1 MSTNAMLLVVSVML
15 ASRAAPTMSMAG
27 FAAAQDEGQR
37 THTVARDPATGEW
50 GDAAPP
56 DAGTPEGDL
65 RLAREALVHRNYDRA
80 LRLVSEWE
88 RTYGKTHELSP
99 AAVLVRTQAMI
110 GQRRYEAARKILT
123 RFVDEYDGTSY
134 VHEALRQEFII
145 AEAFL
150 GGAKR
155 PLLWLPILPAEDM
168 GLHILDDL
176 STGFPD
182 DANSEAAVKTKA
194 DYFFRTGD
202 HPLAELEYTRLL
214 DEHPNGRYHAYALRR
229 AADAAQASYAGVE
242 YDEAPLIEAQQRYEE
257 YAQRYPAEAA
267 SGGVGGI
274 VEKIHQDRAD
284 KVLSF
289 GRYYERTRHQR
300 TAIYYYQILL
310 KDWPDS
316 VAAQKA
322 KERLAILGAPLEG
335 VGAAT
340 PAGP

>member
-1 MSTNAMLLVVSVML
+1 MSAHVIVFVISVLPSSWARPLILVS
-15 ASRAAPTMSMAG
+15 G
-27 FAAAQDEGQR
+27 FAAAQDDERR
-37 THTVARDPATGEW
+37 TRTVARDPATGEW
-50 GDAAPP
+50 VDATPA

-65 RLAREALVHRNYDRA
+65 RLAREALVHRDYSRT
-80 LRLVSEWE
+80 LRLVAEWE
-88 RTYGKTHELSP
+88 RAYGKTHELHP
-99 AAVLVRTQAMI
+99 AAILVRTQAMI
-110 GQRRYEAARKILT
+110 GQRRYEAARKILA

-155 PLLWLPILPAEDM
+155 PFLWLPILPAEDM
-168 GLHILDDL
+168 GLRILDDL

-182 DANSEAAVKTKA
+182 DAHAEAAVKTKA
-194 DYFFRTGD
+194 DYFFRTGE
-202 HPLAELEYTRLL
+202 HPLAEMEYARLL
-214 DEHPNGRYHAYALRR
+214 DEHPNGRYHAFALRR

-257 YAQRYPAEAA
+257 YAQRYPAEASA
-267 SGGVGGI
+267 GGVGGI
-274 VEKIHQDRAD
+274 IEKIQQDRAD
-284 KVLSF
+284 KELSF
-289 GRYYERTRHQR
+289 GRYYERTRHPR
-300 TAIYYYQILL
+300 TAIYYYELVL

-322 KERLAILGAPLEG
+322 KERLAILGAPVESG
-335 VGAAT
+335 AAAT